1 MTDFQPAH
9 YIHPRETTNFWDFE
23 NKKKNFG
30 KKVWKIIAFGAV
42 TKVLNDRLNDN
53 NVCAAECAATCM
65 EELVATLAPR
75 LNLDILRS
83 IHVDRWEYFSKNVP
97 TISKI

>member
-1 MTDFQPAH
+1 MTDFQPEH

-23 NKKKNFG
+23 TKNIFFG

-53 NVCAAECAATCM
+53 NVFAAECAASCM
-65 EELVATLAPR
+65 EELVATLTPR
-75 LNLDILRS
+75 LNLDIL
-83 IHVDRWEYFSKNVP
+83 
-97 TISKI
+97 